1 MGHMDVIAIISDGF
15 NVYFPMAILAF
26 CLATYFSVGSR
37 ILSML
42 GFHQFVG
49 DDEITTDLVDEGREL
64 IKREKR
70 RRQRAEESMTR
81 RREFQERF
89 APEGQLATRGRNSE
103 ITRSEN
109 NRLRDRDAGASYEG
123 TRIDAADIT
132 AAFPQDDDID
142 ARFGASTRYV
152 SSRELEPRFSDSYQH
167 EDGYRGRVGMPPRGI
182 FDDV

>member
-37 ILSML
+37 LLSML

-70 RRQRAEESMTR
+70 RRQRAEESMLR

-89 APEGQLATRGRNSE
+89 APERTRNTELTQAES
-103 ITRSEN
+103 
-109 NRLRDRDAGASYEG
+109 NRLRDRDVNASYEG
-123 TRIDAADIT
+123 TRIDTDDIAT
-132 AAFPQDDDID
+132 AFPPDDDID

-167 EDGYRGRVGMPPRGI
+167 DDNYRGRVGMPPRGI

>member
-1 MGHMDVIAIISDGF
+1 
-15 NVYFPMAILAF
+15 MAILAF

-37 ILSML
+37 MLSML
-42 GFHQFVG
+42 GFHQFLG
-49 DDEITTDLVDEGREL
+49 DDEMTTDLVDEGREL

-70 RRQRAEESMTR
+70 RRQRAEESITR

-89 APEGQLATRGRNSE
+89 APDRTRNVEIGRSGQTEL
-103 ITRSEN
+103 
-109 NRLRDRDAGASYEG
+109 NRLRDRDVSASYEG
-123 TRIDAADIT
+123 TRIDTEDIAT
-132 AAFPQDDDID
+132 AFPQDDDID

-167 EDGYRGRVGMPPRGI
+167 DDNYRGRVGVPPRGI